1 MSWLSWSTV
10 GLLFYSSIGLEDF
23 GLRVCERVRERRKGW
38 IRKYEYSASKKLRR
52 FLLEAFFER
61 PRERE
66 MVAYK
71 QRGDTGS
78 CSRNLGIYVWIK

>member
-1 MSWLSWSTV
+1 MAFVVESWPFV
-10 GLLFYSSIGLEDF
+10 LLVDRLGRFRIESI
-23 GLRVCERVRERRKGW
+23 RAVRERRKGW

-52 FLLEAFFER
+52 FLREAFFER

-71 QRGDTGS
+71 QREDTLKQISSAGFVS
-78 CSRNLGIYVWIK
+78 GIFH